1 MSAPLDYV
9 VGPRLPCGLVCAVAL
24 VCGLVRPACG
34 DIFVLEAGGQLEGE
48 WLNRNEQ
55 PLTKYEVRRGG
66 ITVTLP
72 LSQVRE
78 AIRQSPGELEYAK
91 RAPVAA
97 DTVDGQWE
105 LAEWCRKNNLMR
117 QREVHLR
124 RVVELNPN
132 HQQAR
137 FALGYQFQQ
146 GQWITRS
153 DARRQEGY
161 EFYRGKWRTPQEI
174 EILENGA
181 RIELAE
187 KEWLGRLK
195 RWRKELDD
203 RDKSKLAYASLA
215 AIDDP
220 IAVRPIG
227 EFFARERVRSVK
239 AVYAETL
246 AHIKTG
252 EAIKVLVERALGD
265 PDDEVFY
272 DCIGKLAQLQIPH
285 IGDSFVAALKDNDN
299 HKVTRAA
306 TALARLQDKSSISP
320 LIDALTTTHTRV
332 LNSGPGADATTTTF
346 SSAGTFMEK
355 GKGPEVQIV
364 HVQNQPVLDAL
375 TKLTGA
381 NFAFDER
388 AWRYWHA
395 QEKIAREAS
404 QPVVDARRQ

>member
-153 DARRQEGY
+153 
-161 EFYRGKWRTPQEI
+161 
-174 EILENGA
+174 
-181 RIELAE
+181 
-187 KEWLGRLK
+187 
-195 RWRKELDD
+195 
-203 RDKSKLAYASLA
+203 
-215 AIDDP
+215 
-220 IAVRPIG
+220 
-227 EFFARERVRSVK
+227 
-239 AVYAETL
+239 
-246 AHIKTG
+246 
-252 EAIKVLVERALGD
+252 
-265 PDDEVFY
+265 
-272 DCIGKLAQLQIPH
+272 
-285 IGDSFVAALKDNDN
+285 
-299 HKVTRAA
+299 
-306 TALARLQDKSSISP
+306 
-320 LIDALTTTHTRV
+320 
-332 LNSGPGADATTTTF
+332 
-346 SSAGTFMEK
+346 
-355 GKGPEVQIV
+355 
-364 HVQNQPVLDAL
+364 
-375 TKLTGA
+375 
-381 NFAFDER
+381 
-388 AWRYWHA
+388 
-395 QEKIAREAS
+395 
-404 QPVVDARRQ
+404 